1 MKKTGKI
8 LKAKW
13 DIDADH
19 VLYREDGKWY
29 HNLNSFPGALCDKN
43 GYVIFKTEEEYRSCE
58 LLKITDST
66 NTTIVP
72 LGISGLPNY
81 ILKESN
87 STNFSVKGH
96 IPDEFV
102 QYLSDK
108 TKVIE
113 TTAVRYVR
121 NLKNMEKWLIDNR
134 HVPDTFKIWDETS
147 AGDLVKNLEGGIL
160 KVDWENIND
169 EMHNHFSVAWN
180 HWIKFLDWK
189 KSSGENNKIMTN
201 EMVKK
206 SCNISKSIKDNNLE
220 KKKILKDE
228 PEVRKLYQNL
238 VQKPMKEIQ
247 TTYGNSSTVLLRK
260 YLDKFIENNLSL
272 EYKSRGF
279 PYLGRVLNA
288 YTWACI
294 SKKDERTGKQ
304 DYRNNAQLYI
314 TLGSDG
320 IHFGFS
326 YGDGDL
332 TDESEPVLAIK
343 GNRQALD
350 SIIKAKN
357 ILPDLR
363 ITHRDFPLNEIDFD
377 IDTIDEKWSSRI
389 KVYRFAPT
397 ERISSEIELEIDRTF
412 KYLSPLF
419 LAADKGQ
426 ISKGKTDI
434 SSAIDSY
441 IEHCKNSDWISDE
454 KYKWKF
460 SDWVAERVD
469 LASQNDEDVLEVL
482 IESQEQRY
490 DENDNTKGVNFIIS
504 GQRFSDNFITLDDVR
519 YMRAILSENWD
530 GAKPKLNHDSTY
542 PKLSVWLTIFDS
554 KRFKPYANNE
564 LSLGIKYLFDLDDKY
579 PKKGFKAFLFAMDKI
594 SELEKV
600 LRENQDLE
608 DLFLEHFEKD
618 QLSDLDWAWIAQDIV
633 LYATRILSETEKIV
647 HMDTTDIADRK
658 YWLLAPGEGA
668 RKWDEFLKEGI
679 AAIGWDEL
687 GDLNNYDSKDEI
699 AKRLREIGESD
710 SSKKNDALACHEFSK
725 VISPGDII
733 IPKKG
738 TKTYLGYGIVE
749 SEYIYDDS
757 RDDYKHTLIVNWKK
771 TGNFTEPEQPIVL
784 KTLTDI
790 TKYPDY
796 VESLIKLIGIE
807 GDALQLYTK
816 ENAMQPYTKEDALKD
831 LFIDEQAFE
840 EILEIWGEKKNI
852 ILQGAPG
859 VGKTFLAKRLAYTL
873 NESKDKERL
882 NMIQFHQSYSY
893 EDFVQGIRPNNDG
906 RFRLQNGKF
915 YNLCKKAEENS
926 KQDYVLIID
935 EINRGNLSKIFGE
948 LLMLIEA
955 DKRGEELDLTYS
967 PDEKFSVPENL
978 YILGTMNTADRS
990 IAMVD
995 YALRRRFSFFDI
1007 HPQIE
1012 SEKFSEFLTQQG
1024 VEKKIIKLIKKNLSI
1039 VNKKISSEVN
1049 NLGKGYQIGH
1059 SYFCPRVSGK
1069 YGKEWYNRIIK
1080 YDVEPLLREYWFD
1093 NPSEVDRFVEN
1104 LIEK

>member
-1 MKKTGKI
+1 MASIPKNITKEPVNDRAMVKLIISVLDNYPSLKNTNFPGDGNIVQIIQKQLPEYLGNLFGSLIHEGSVGKGNWAAVPWIASMDENLTTTVSEGVYLVFLFCADGSGVYMTMAQGTGGIEKHRNKKINSIRREKI
-8 LKAKW
+8 LSVIDTS
-13 DIDADH
+13 DIFM
-19 VLYREDGKWY
+19 EKGQ
-29 HNLNSFPGALCDKN
+29 
-43 GYVIFKTEEEYRSCE
+43 
-58 LLKITDST
+58 
-66 NTTIVP
+66 
-72 LGISGLPNY
+72 LPNGSLKAGNNVRAKAY
-81 ILKESN
+81 EKSVIMWKYYSRSELDKIQDNSILEVFHPLASAY
-87 STNFSVKGH
+87 SSVKRILNEGKVKDT
-96 IPDEFV
+96 IP
-102 QYLSDK
+102 
-108 TKVIE
+108 T
-113 TTAVRYVR
+113 
-121 NLKNMEKWLIDNR
+121 
-134 HVPDTFKIWDETS
+134 
-147 AGDLVKNLEGGIL
+147 
-160 KVDWENIND
+160 
-169 EMHNHFSVAWN
+169 
-180 HWIKFLDWK
+180 
-189 KSSGENNKIMTN
+189 
-201 EMVKK
+201 
-206 SCNISKSIKDNNLE
+206 
-220 KKKILKDE
+220 
-228 PEVRKLYQNL
+228 
-238 VQKPMKEIQ
+238 
-247 TTYGNSSTVLLRK
+247 
-260 YLDKFIENNLSL
+260 SL
-272 EYKSRGF
+272 ER
-279 PYLGRVLNA
+279 
-288 YTWACI
+288 
-294 SKKDERTGKQ
+294 
-304 DYRNNAQLYI
+304 
-314 TLGSDG
+314 
-320 IHFGFS
+320 
-326 YGDGDL
+326 
-332 TDESEPVLAIK
+332 
-343 GNRQALD
+343 
-350 SIIKAKN
+350 
-357 ILPDLR
+357 
-363 ITHRDFPLNEIDFD
+363 
-377 IDTIDEKWSSRI
+377 
-389 KVYRFAPT
+389 
-397 ERISSEIELEIDRTF
+397 
-412 KYLSPLF
+412 
-419 LAADKGQ
+419 
-426 ISKGKTDI
+426 
-434 SSAIDSY
+434 Y

-469 LASQNDEDVLEVL
+469 LASQDDEDILEIL
-482 IESQEQRY
+482 IESQEQKY
-490 DENDNTKGVNFIIS
+490 YENSNVKGVNFIIS
-504 GQRFSDNFITLDDVR
+504 AKHFSDSFITLNDVR
-519 YMRAILSENWD
+519 YMRAILSEDWD
-530 GAKPKLNHDSTY
+530 GEKPQLNHDSTY
-542 PKLSVWLTIFDS
+542 PKLAVWLTIFDS

-564 LSLGIKYLFDLDDKY
+564 LFLGIKYLFDLDDKY

-594 SELEKV
+594 SELEEG

-608 DLFLEHFEKD
+608 DLFLEHFEKG

-633 LYATRILSETEKIV
+633 LYATRILSETEEIV
-647 HMDTTDIADRK
+647 QVETDIADKK

-725 VISPGDII
+725 VINPGDII

-749 SEYIYDDS
+749 SKYIYDDS
-757 RDDYKHTLIVNWKK
+757 RDDYKNTLIVNWKK

-906 RFRLQNGKF
+906 QFRLQNGKF

-1012 SEKFSEFLTQQG
+1012 SEKFNEFLTKQG

>member
-43 GYVIFKTEEEYRSCE
+43 GYVIFKTEDEYRSCKF
-58 LLKITDST
+58 LNITDST

-72 LGISGLPNY
+72 LGISGMPNY
-81 ILKESN
+81 ILKESELRN
-87 STNFSVKGH
+87 
-96 IPDEFV
+96 
-102 QYLSDK
+102 
-108 TKVIE
+108 
-113 TTAVRYVR
+113 VR
-121 NLKNMEKWLIDNR
+121 NN
-134 HVPDTFKIWDETS
+134 
-147 AGDLVKNLEGGIL
+147 
-160 KVDWENIND
+160 NIIT
-169 EMHNHFSVAWN
+169 A
-180 HWIKFLDWK
+180 
-189 KSSGENNKIMTN
+189 

-206 SCNISKSIKDNNLE
+206 TCNISKSIKDNNLE

-272 EYKSRGF
+272 EYKSQGF
-279 PYLGRVLNA
+279 PHLGRVLNA

-460 SDWVAERVD
+460 SNWVAERVD
-469 LASQNDEDVLEVL
+469 LASQDDEDILEIL
-482 IESQEQRY
+482 IESQEQKY
-490 DENDNTKGVNFIIS
+490 DENSNVKGVNFIIS
-504 GQRFSDNFITLDDVR
+504 AKQFSDSFITLNDVR
-519 YMRAILSENWD
+519 YMRAILSEDWD
-530 GAKPKLNHDSTY
+530 GEKPQLNHDSTY
-542 PKLSVWLTIFDS
+542 PKLAVWLTIFDS

-564 LSLGIKYLFDLDDKY
+564 LFLGIKYLCDLDNKY

-594 SELEKV
+594 SELEEG

-633 LYATRILSETEKIV
+633 LYATRILSKTEEIV
-647 HMDTTDIADRK
+647 QVDTEIVDRK

-668 RKWDEFLKEGI
+668 RKWDEFLKERI

-738 TKTYLGYGIVE
+738 TRTYLGYGIVE

-816 ENAMQPYTKEDALKD
+816 ENAMQLYTKEDALKD

-1012 SEKFSEFLTQQG
+1012 SEKFNEFLTKQG